1 MDDSLYAGFKLF
13 GKGIKQMEEMEKIEN
28 NFKIV
33 LSIDEKIKCLEEL
46 VVRLKK
52 ILYVYDRSL
61 EPDSKY
67 NYRIYCGG
75 VAMYISSS
83 NYLFNGE
90 LVSVVVNMTSIL
102 NNKLEKT
109 QIKKLV
115 FDSVNYVEFLLSSYK
130 DKKSLIRSE
139 LWL

>member
-75 VAMYISSS
+75 VAMYLSSS

-130 DKKSLIRSE
+130 DKKESDKE
-139 LWL
+139 

>member
-1 MDDSLYAGFKLF
+1 MDDSLYAGLKLF

-28 NFKIV
+28 NVKIV
-33 LSIDEKIKCLEEL
+33 LSLDEKIKCLEEL

-130 DKKSLIRSE
+130 DKKESDKE
-139 LWL
+139 

>member
-13 GKGIKQMEEMEKIEN
+13 GKGIKRMKEMEKIEN

-33 LSIDEKIKCLEEL
+33 LSLDEKIKCLEEL

-130 DKKSLIRSE
+130 DKKESDKE
-139 LWL
+139 

>member
-13 GKGIKQMEEMEKIEN
+13 GKGIKQMEEMEKLEN

-33 LSIDEKIKCLEEL
+33 LSLDEKIKCLEEL

-130 DKKSLIRSE
+130 DKKKSDKE
-139 LWL
+139 

>member
-1 MDDSLYAGFKLF
+1 MDDSLYAGLKLF
-13 GKGIKQMEEMEKIEN
+13 GKGIKRMEEMEKIEN

-33 LSIDEKIKCLEEL
+33 LSLDEKIKCLEEL

-130 DKKSLIRSE
+130 DKKESDKE
-139 LWL
+139 

>member
-13 GKGIKQMEEMEKIEN
+13 GKGIKRMEEMEKIEN

-90 LVSVVVNMTSIL
+90 LVSVVVIMTSIL

-130 DKKSLIRSE
+130 DKKESDKE
-139 LWL
+139 

>member
-13 GKGIKQMEEMEKIEN
+13 GKGIKRMEEMEKIEN

-46 VVRLKK
+46 IVRLKK

-130 DKKSLIRSE
+130 DKKESDKE
-139 LWL
+139 

>member
-13 GKGIKQMEEMEKIEN
+13 GKGIKKMEEMEKIEN

-130 DKKSLIRSE
+130 DKKESDKE
-139 LWL
+139 

>member
-13 GKGIKQMEEMEKIEN
+13 GKGIKRMEEMEKIEN

-75 VAMYISSS
+75 VAIYISSS

-130 DKKSLIRSE
+130 DKKESDKE
-139 LWL
+139 

>member
-13 GKGIKQMEEMEKIEN
+13 GKGIKQMEEIEKIEN

-130 DKKSLIRSE
+130 DKKESDKE
-139 LWL
+139 

>member
-1 MDDSLYAGFKLF
+1 MDDLLYAGFKLF
-13 GKGIKQMEEMEKIEN
+13 GKGIKRMEEMEKIEN

-33 LSIDEKIKCLEEL
+33 LSLDEKIKCLEEL

-130 DKKSLIRSE
+130 DKKESDKE
-139 LWL
+139 

>member
-13 GKGIKQMEEMEKIEN
+13 GKGIKRMEEMEKIEN

-130 DKKSLIRSE
+130 DKKESDKE
-139 LWL
+139 

>member
-1 MDDSLYAGFKLF
+1 MDDSRYAGFKLF
-13 GKGIKQMEEMEKIEN
+13 GKGIKRMEEMEKIEN

-130 DKKSLIRSE
+130 DKKESDKE
-139 LWL
+139 

>member
-13 GKGIKQMEEMEKIEN
+13 GKGIKQMAEMEKIEN

-33 LSIDEKIKCLEEL
+33 LSLDEKLKCLEEL

-130 DKKSLIRSE
+130 DKKESDKE
-139 LWL
+139 

>member
-1 MDDSLYAGFKLF
+1 MDDSLYAGVKLF

-33 LSIDEKIKCLEEL
+33 LSLDEKIKCLEEL

-130 DKKSLIRSE
+130 DKKESDKE
-139 LWL
+139 

>member
-33 LSIDEKIKCLEEL
+33 LSLDEKIKCLEEL

-75 VAMYISSS
+75 VAMIFLQNHLRQLSGS
-83 NYLFNGE
+83 N
-90 LVSVVVNMTSIL
+90 S
-102 NNKLEKT
+102 
-109 QIKKLV
+109 
-115 FDSVNYVEFLLSSYK
+115 
-130 DKKSLIRSE
+130 
-139 LWL
+139 

>member
-33 LSIDEKIKCLEEL
+33 VSLDEKIKWLEEL

-130 DKKSLIRSE
+130 DKKESDKE
-139 LWL
+139 

>member
-13 GKGIKQMEEMEKIEN
+13 GKGIKRMEGMEKIEN

-33 LSIDEKIKCLEEL
+33 LSLDEKIKCLEEL

-130 DKKSLIRSE
+130 DKKESDKE
-139 LWL
+139 

>member
-33 LSIDEKIKCLEEL
+33 LSLDEKIKCLEEL

-115 FDSVNYVEFLLSSYK
+115 FDSVNYVEFLLS
-130 DKKSLIRSE
+130 
-139 LWL
+139 

>member
-13 GKGIKQMEEMEKIEN
+13 GKGIKRMEEMEKIEN

-33 LSIDEKIKCLEEL
+33 LYIDEKIKCLEEL

-130 DKKSLIRSE
+130 DKKESDKE
-139 LWL
+139 

>member
-33 LSIDEKIKCLEEL
+33 LSLDEKIKCLEEL

-61 EPDSKY
+61 EPDPKY

-130 DKKSLIRSE
+130 DKKESDKE
-139 LWL
+139 

>member
-1 MDDSLYAGFKLF
+1 MDDSLYAGIKLF
-13 GKGIKQMEEMEKIEN
+13 GKGIKRMEEMEKIEN

-130 DKKSLIRSE
+130 DKKESDKE
-139 LWL
+139 

>member
-1 MDDSLYAGFKLF
+1 MDDSLYAECKLF
-13 GKGIKQMEEMEKIEN
+13 GKGIKRMEKIEN

-115 FDSVNYVEFLLSSYK
+115 FDSVNYVGC
-130 DKKSLIRSE
+130 KKRRGAFAK
-139 LWL
+139 

>member
-33 LSIDEKIKCLEEL
+33 LSLDEKIKCLEEL

-130 DKKSLIRSE
+130 DKKESDKE
-139 LWL
+139 

>member
-33 LSIDEKIKCLEEL
+33 LSLDEKIKCLEEL

-115 FDSVNYVEFLLSSYK
+115 FDSVNYVGFLLSSYK
-130 DKKSLIRSE
+130 DKKESDKE
-139 LWL
+139 

>member
-46 VVRLKK
+46 IVRLKK

-130 DKKSLIRSE
+130 DKKESDKE
-139 LWL
+139 

>member
-13 GKGIKQMEEMEKIEN
+13 GKGIKRMEEMEKIEN

-130 DKKSLIRSE
+130 DKKKSDKE
-139 LWL
+139 

>member
-1 MDDSLYAGFKLF
+1 MDDSLYAGFKLSW
-13 GKGIKQMEEMEKIEN
+13 KGIKRMEEMEKIEN

-46 VVRLKK
+46 IVRLKK

-130 DKKSLIRSE
+130 DKKESDKE
-139 LWL
+139 

>member
-33 LSIDEKIKCLEEL
+33 LSLDEKIKCLEEL

-130 DKKSLIRSE
+130 DNKESDKE
-139 LWL
+139 

>member
-115 FDSVNYVEFLLSSYK
+115 FDSVNYLEFLLSSYK
-130 DKKSLIRSE
+130 GKRV
-139 LWL
+139 

>member
-1 MDDSLYAGFKLF
+1 MDDSLYAECKLF
-13 GKGIKQMEEMEKIEN
+13 GKGIKRMEEMEKIEN

-33 LSIDEKIKCLEEL
+33 LSLDEKIKCLEEL

-130 DKKSLIRSE
+130 DKKESDKE
-139 LWL
+139 

>member
-13 GKGIKQMEEMEKIEN
+13 GKGIKRMEEMEKIEN

-33 LSIDEKIKCLEEL
+33 LSLDEKIKCLEEL

-102 NNKLEKT
+102 NNKLEKA

-130 DKKSLIRSE
+130 DKKESDKE
-139 LWL
+139 

>member
-13 GKGIKQMEEMEKIEN
+13 GKGIKQMEELEKIEN

-33 LSIDEKIKCLEEL
+33 LSLDEKIKCLEEL

-130 DKKSLIRSE
+130 DKKESDKE
-139 LWL
+139 

>member
-33 LSIDEKIKCLEEL
+33 LSLDEKIKCIEEL

-130 DKKSLIRSE
+130 DKKESDKE
-139 LWL
+139 

>member
-33 LSIDEKIKCLEEL
+33 LSLDEKIKCLEEL

-130 DKKSLIRSE
+130 D
-139 LWL
+139 

>member
-1 MDDSLYAGFKLF
+1 MDDSLYAGLKLF
-13 GKGIKQMEEMEKIEN
+13 GKGIKRMEEMEKIEN

-130 DKKSLIRSE
+130 DKKESDKE
-139 LWL
+139 

>member
-1 MDDSLYAGFKLF
+1 LDDSLYAGFKLF
-13 GKGIKQMEEMEKIEN
+13 GKGIKRMEEMEKIEN

-33 LSIDEKIKCLEEL
+33 LSLDEKIKCLEEL

-130 DKKSLIRSE
+130 DKKESDKE
-139 LWL
+139 